1 MSFRDFLNE
10 RYNDQFE
17 DLSEMANVT
26 KMDSGLPF
34 AVWIDFNGVR
44 RKVRHNSPRIKI
56 EIDNAR
62 IPYLIDN
69 SNPDFLVNDQFKK
82 KLLKHIPAKNQS
94 KHLKIFKL
102 LHNLQQLASEPLQ
115 NLQRFSI
122 GKNARAEES
131 NQPVSFPTG

>member
-69 SNPDFLVNDQFKK
+69 SNPDFLVNEQFKK
-82 KLLKHIPAKNQS
+82 KLLKHIPAK
-94 KHLKIFKL
+94 KLKL
-102 LHNLQQLASEPLQ
+102 LNDWIFLNYDTLMQHWNGEISDKMALNALK
-115 NLQRFSI
+115 SI
-122 GKNARAEES
+122 ETS
-131 NQPVSFPTG
+131 